1 MNFDGFSMYMPLEND
16 KIASLKDVTKA
27 EDVGFGIVK
36 RRLEVNT
43 KEQEETFGRRIGV
56 YATYDFKDNVYTSMR
71 AAKTMENL
79 LVSAVRSFVG
89 ASVSCVLVVG
99 LGNGNIAADSL
110 GTKVFA
116 KIDVSGQNNGKCS
129 HKPRVM
135 GISTSVFG
143 QTGIQS
149 AELVL
154 AVVKH
159 IKPSCVVLVDSLAT
173 ASCGRVCRCFQLST
187 AGITPGGGV
196 GNDNSR
202 IDKDLLGVPVLA
214 IGVPTLV
221 TLPNVVY
228 GAVKEYVENK
238 GCKIDEYLVRVVM
251 ADEKLSGMVVAPK
264 NVDAEV
270 ENASV
275 LISNALNLAFAL

>member
-1 MNFDGFSMYMPLEND
+1 M
-16 KIASLKDVTKA
+16 
-27 EDVGFGIVK
+27 
-36 RRLEVNT
+36 
-43 KEQEETFGRRIGV
+43 

-135 GISTSVFG
+135 CISTSVFG

-149 AELVL
+149 AELVF

-196 GNDNSR
+196 GNDTSR

-275 LISNALNLAFAL
+275 LISNALNLAFAR